1 MHRLVCAFIGIILL
15 SASALAQRAPGRYVV
30 ELNGAPLGAE
40 VRTKGRAA
48 LQNRVTAI
56 RSEQAQVRALIEQR
70 NGKVLSSLDSL
81 MNALIVKI
89 NDADAPALSSL
100 AGVKKVYPVHW
111 YKLNLDHALP
121 LHHVPE
127 AWARIGGK
135 DKAGAGV
142 KIAILDTGVSVN
154 HPAFQDA
161 TLKPPPGFPLA
172 SKPDNLA
179 FTNNKIIVARSYE
192 DIYQET
198 DPDDAQDSFGHGT
211 ETAMCAAGVTNTGP
225 NATITGVAPK
235 AWIGGYKIVP
245 GNSGNA
251 SGDVILKAMDD
262 ALADGMD
269 VINLSFGGPV
279 EFPDLPDFLPA
290 TGFDRLRQF
299 GVVTVVSAG
308 NDGPGLNTIEDF
320 ASQGSVISVGAVQND
335 RAFDG
340 SVSIAGATPV
350 RAFHSSGPA
359 PGPITSTVFD
369 VSSVDPTG
377 LLCGAPLQAGS
388 ASGQIAL
395 ILRGTC
401 TFEQK
406 VNNAQAGGAI
416 AAIIYLQPGQSPITA
431 SIGAAT
437 LPTVLL
443 SNSDGVALQA
453 AVAGNS
459 STSVKVTFNG
469 VPFPEDPHVL
479 ASFTS
484 RGPNYDYTVKPDLV
498 AVGTDVYMATQS
510 LDPTGQLY
518 SMDGYISASGTSFA
532 SPLTAGAV
540 TLLRGA
546 RPGLTVDQ
554 YRSLIIN
561 SASPLVRPDGSIE
574 RVQQAGT
581 GVLNVN
587 AALQSTIT
595 AYPTSLTYFVGSG
608 DLGGAMTGDFDQL
621 TLTNVG
627 TTADVFHISSIPFDA
642 APALQFSNSSGD
654 NNPTSTLDVP
664 IAPGQSKTIYAYWTT
679 DATLPIGEYQGDVL
693 VESSNN
699 DALVPYWYGVPS
711 QAPQT
716 VYELNPPPVSAAAGT
731 TVALFVRVT
740 DLIGYAIT
748 DGPHLAFRSQVN
760 AGGGA
765 IALSSTV
772 FFPNILEIGMRLGRN
787 AGTNTYTF
795 SFGLAPPIQVSIVGT
810 TGN

>member
-1 MHRLVCAFIGIILL
+1 MRGFVRAFIGIVLW
-15 SASALAQRAPGRYVV
+15 SAVALAQLVPGRYVV

-40 VRTKGRAA
+40 VRSKGRDA
-48 LQNRVTAI
+48 LRDQVAAI
-56 RSEQAQVRALIEQR
+56 RSEQARVRALIEQR
-70 NGKVLSSLDSL
+70 NGKILSSLDSL

-89 NDADAPALSSL
+89 ADADAAAISQL
-100 AGVKKVYPVHW
+100 AGVKRVYPVHQ
-111 YKLNLDHALP
+111 YKMELDQALP

-127 AWARIGGK
+127 AWALIGGK

-142 KIAILDTGVSVN
+142 RIAILDTGVSPH
-154 HPAFQDA
+154 HPAFQDP
-161 TLKPPPGFPLA
+161 TLKPPPGFPQA
-172 SKPDNLA
+172 SKPENLA

-198 DPDDAQDSFGHGT
+198 DPDDAQDRMGHGT

-225 NATITGVAPK
+225 FATITGVAPK

-245 GNSGNA
+245 GNTGNA

-269 VINLSFGGPV
+269 VINLSFGAPGAFV
-279 EFPDLPDFLPA
+279 EAPDYLPA
-290 TGFDRLRQF
+290 VAVDRLQQF
-299 GVVTVVSAG
+299 GIVMVVSAG
-308 NDGPGLNTIEDF
+308 NSGPTLNTMGNY
-320 ASQGSVISVGAVQND
+320 ASQASVISVGAVQSD
-335 RAFDG
+335 RAFNG
-340 SVSIAGATPV
+340 SVSIGGAAPV
-350 RAFHSSGPA
+350 QAFSSSGPV
-359 PGPITSTVFD
+359 PGPMTTTVFD
-369 VSSVDPTG
+369 ASSVDPTG
-377 LLCGAPLQAGS
+377 LLCSAPLPAGS

-406 VNNAQAGGAI
+406 VNNAAAGGAV
-416 AAIIYLQPGQSPITA
+416 AAIIYVQPNQTPIHP

-443 SNSDGVALQA
+443 SNSDGVALMA
-453 AVAGNS
+453 AVDATL
-459 STSVKVTFNG
+459 STTVTVMFDG
-469 VPFPEDPHVL
+469 VAYPEDPRVL

-484 RGPNYDYTVKPDLV
+484 RGPNYDYSIKPDLV

-518 SMDGYISASGTSFA
+518 SQSGYIVANGTSFA

-540 TLLRGA
+540 AVLRGA

-561 SASPLVRPDGSIE
+561 SATPITRPDGQIE
-574 RVQQAGT
+574 RVQQAGV
-581 GVLNVN
+581 GVLTLDT
-587 AALQSTIT
+587 ALQSTIS
-595 AYPTSLTYFVGSG
+595 AYPTSLTYLLGSG
-608 DLGGAMTGDFDQL
+608 ILGGATTGDVDQL

-627 TTADVFHISSIPFDA
+627 KKADVFHISTIPFDT
-642 APALQFSNSSGD
+642 APGLQFSSVLGD
-654 NNPTSTLDVP
+654 DNPTSTLDIP
-664 IAPGQSKTIYAYWTT
+664 IDPGQSKTIYAYWTT
-679 DATLPIGEYQGDVL
+679 DTPLPIGEYQGDIL
-693 VESSNN
+693 VEGANG

-711 QAPQT
+711 GAPQSVT
-716 VYELNPPPVSAAAGT
+716 FMNSLPASAAAGT
-731 TVALFVRVT
+731 TLGLFVRVT

-748 DGPHLAFRSQVN
+748 DNPHLGFQSQVN

-765 IALSSTV
+765 IALSPTV
-772 FFPNILEIGMRLGRN
+772 YFPNVRLIALRLGAK
-787 AGTNTYTF
+787 AGDNTYTF
-795 SFGLAPPIQVSIVGT
+795 SFGAVAPIQVTIAGT